1 VLKARNPSSRREGR
15 EERSLKLRVVSD
27 GVETQED
34 LEFLQALQCDDAQ
47 GYYFSR
53 PVIAEEFAGMP
64 KTGISDTAPF
74 VHHQAFYCDDF
85 WRLTQDFDGTG
96 VKRTSLTPYTERTL

>member
-1 VLKARNPSSRREGR
+1 MLKARNPSSRREGR

-47 GYYFSR
+47 GYCFSR
-53 PVIAEEFAGMP
+53 PVVAEEFTGTL
-64 KTGISDTAPF
+64 KTGISNTAAF
-74 VHHQAFYCDDF
+74 FHHSAFYCDHF
-85 WRLTQDFDGTG
+85 RRLTQDFDGTG